1 MKIECYGGFG
11 YESNCYLVTDD
22 EETAAL
28 IIDPSVSPLK
38 LSRSRGRLLPPIV
51 GILLTHAHFD
61 HMIAV
66 NEWREKTG
74 APLLIHAAD
83 APALSDGEKNVFRM
97 FTGADG
103 GTGPAE
109 RLLSEGDVI
118 ACGDARM
125 RVLSTPGHTP
135 GSICLLAG
143 NILITGDTLFAHS
156 IGRTDLPGGDFSL
169 MKKTLARLRE
179 LPRDY
184 TVYAGHG
191 PKTTL
196 FHEKQYNP
204 YFGME

>member
-1 MKIECYGGFG
+1 MKIECYGGYG

-22 EETAAL
+22 AETEAL
-28 IIDPSVSPLK
+28 IIDPSVSVSAM
-38 LSRSRGRLLPPIV
+38 SRKRGRLIPKV
-51 GILLTHAHFD
+51 AGIILTHAHFD
-61 HMIAV
+61 HMLTV

-74 APLLIHAAD
+74 APLLIHEAD
-83 APALSDGEKNVFRM
+83 APALSDSVRNVYRM
-97 FTGADG
+97 FMGTDG

-109 RLLSEGDVI
+109 RTLAEGNVI
-118 ACGDARM
+118 TCGEESL

-135 GSICLLAG
+135 GSICLLSG

-156 IGRTDLPGGDFSL
+156 IGRTDLPGGDGSV
-169 MKKTLARLRE
+169 MQKTLARLARMSDG
-179 LPRDY
+179 L

-196 FHEKQYNP
+196 SHEKQYNP